1 MGSGTGE
8 GPVRGSAAGAGAPS
22 GGTTTTTNDNRT
34 GSRADAVFR
43 DDDDD
48 GRPEP
53 LADLLAQIAG
63 IVSTRIVRGA
73 YMQSMAT
80 LVAAGRSVDEAAAI
94 AGELFERAERT
105 VPDATVRLRP
115 REDPR

>member
-8 GPVRGSAAGAGAPS
+8 GPVRGGAAGAGAP
-22 GGTTTTTNDNRT
+22 GGGTTTNDNRT
-34 GSRADAVFR
+34 DKRNDTVFR
-43 DDDDD
+43 DDDDND
-48 GRPEP
+48 RPEP

-94 AGELFERAERT
+94 AGELFERAEAD
-105 VPDATVRLRP
+105 VSDVGLRLRV
-115 REDPR
+115 REE